1 MKIKEYLER
10 KRSKEPLTDKENELY
25 RELCRREEKT
35 KNYE

>member
-1 MKIKEYLER
+1 MKIKEYLEQ

-35 KNYE
+35 K